1 MKADLHLH
9 TTASDGRL
17 RPREVVELARE
28 KGLAVIAITDHD
40 TTAGIQEAIAAGR
53 DLGIKVIPG
62 VEISTDLAGEEVHI
76 LGYGLNHTD
85 SALNQVFKRLRKAR
99 EERAKGIFLRLNQL
113 GFHLTWDEI
122 MNQVGDADS
131 FGRPHFARAMMAR
144 GYVASVAEAFD
155 RFLNKGRPAWV
166 ERYKLSPREAIDVI
180 HHSGGVAFLAHP
192 GIYQRGREMSLALLQ
207 EGLDGL
213 EVFHSDHS
221 PEQNREFFDL
231 AQQFGAYISGGSD
244 CHGTARGQQSL
255 MGKIAV
261 DLTYLEPWLKGL
273 MD

>member
-1 MKADLHLH
+1 
-9 TTASDGRL
+9 
-17 RPREVVELARE
+17 VVELARD

-62 VEISTDLAGEEVHI
+62 VEISADLDGEEVHI
-76 LGYGLNHTD
+76 LGYGFSYLD
-85 SALNQVFKRLRKAR
+85 PVLNQVFMRLQKAR
-99 EERAKGIFLRLNQL
+99 EERAKGIFHLLNQL

-122 MNQVGDADS
+122 LSQVGDADS
-131 FGRPHFARAMMAR
+131 FGRPHFARAMIVR

-155 RFLNKGRPAWV
+155 RFLNKGQPAWV

-180 HHSGGVAFLAHP
+180 HRAGGLAFLAHP
-192 GIYQRGREMSLALLQ
+192 GIYQRGRDLSLALLQ

-221 PEQNREFFDL
+221 PEQNREYLNL
-231 AQQFGAYISGGSD
+231 AQQYGAYISGGSD
-244 CHGTARGQQSL
+244 CHGAARGQQSL

-261 DLTYLEPWLKGL
+261 EWPYLEPWLNGL